1 MRKFLI
7 FIILMISLSSCFKIY
22 ESVSSLLSKDADCWI
37 ETKEMMFYY
46 KGTKVMRGIS
56 ISLHGDS
63 SEISFR
69 GKPGEAGIE
78 KIDLS
83 ELTNVLQRQDI
94 SIYVN
99 RDSVH

>member
-1 MRKFLI
+1 
-7 FIILMISLSSCFKIY
+7 
-22 ESVSSLLSKDADCWI
+22 
-37 ETKEMMFYY
+37 MFYY

-83 ELTNVLQRQDI
+83 ELKNVLQRQDI
-94 SIYVN
+94 SIYVS
-99 RDSVH
+99 RDSVHWRDAISFYIEPKHWKKKRIISSHTYH